1 MRTVRTPVTSNPSSP
16 KAKATGFGSQKEKTP
31 STAFKVTKGTCRGG
45 GAMTRGK
52 SYTSC

>member
-1 MRTVRTPVTSNPSSP
+1 MNRSVRTPSGKPSSP
-16 KAKATGFGSQKEKTP
+16 KAKATGFGSEKIKTP